1 MQSILESVIV
11 LAPALQLSRK
21 LITVEHSKIVIIGMV
36 LIVGIQQMDSNQGPR
51 VQVASGNV
59 Q

>member
-11 LAPALQLSRK
+11 LAPALQLIRK
-21 LITVEHSKIVIIGMV
+21 LITLEHSKIVIIGMV

>member
-1 MQSILESVIV
+1 MQLVLESVIV
-11 LAPALQLSRK
+11 LAPALQLIRK
-21 LITVEHSKIVIIGMV
+21 LITVEHSKIVIIGMD

>member
-1 MQSILESVIV
+1 MTTI
-11 LAPALQLSRK
+11 
-21 LITVEHSKIVIIGMV
+21 VEHSKIVIIGMV

>member
-1 MQSILESVIV
+1 MQLVLESVIV
-11 LAPALQLSRK
+11 LAPALQLIRK

>member
-11 LAPALQLSRK
+11 LAPALQLIRK

-36 LIVGIQQMDSNQGPR
+36 LIVGIQHMDSNQGPR

>member
-11 LAPALQLSRK
+11 LAPALQLIRN
-21 LITVEHSKIVIIGMV
+21 LITVEQSKIVIIGMV

>member
-1 MQSILESVIV
+1 MKLVLESVIV
-11 LAPALQLSRK
+11 LAPALQLIRK

>member
-11 LAPALQLSRK
+11 LAPALQLIRK

>member
-1 MQSILESVIV
+1 MQLVLESVIV
-11 LAPALQLSRK
+11 LAPALQLIRK
-21 LITVEHSKIVIIGMV
+21 LITVEHNKIVIIGMV